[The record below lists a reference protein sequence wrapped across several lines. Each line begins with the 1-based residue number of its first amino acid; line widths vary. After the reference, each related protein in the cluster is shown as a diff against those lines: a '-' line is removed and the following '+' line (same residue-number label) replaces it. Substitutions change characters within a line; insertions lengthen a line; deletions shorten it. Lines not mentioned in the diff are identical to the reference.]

1 MKNRTISIILTAV
14 FALSLTACTDKG
26 ETVTEDPV
34 TETVAEET
42 VTEGP
47 VTEEITEESEPAEE
61 PEEEVAEELVLPEEV
76 IEEITDNLWYT
87 QVDWEVDPRWDEH
100 EGENCIQICDIF
112 LYDGEPY
119 EEFLAELRNS
129 EFINTE
135 IERGSIYFD
144 NDYRD
149 PKDVEDYTDL
159 NNVSETFNEYDFTGC
174 FFVPEFEAG
183 ITDSLP
189 HYVVFFTGIKTGYD
203 NGKKIDG
210 YGTFTLGNDFGTD
223 EYRIIGTNWSERDK
237 YGECFAESVDTGE
250 VEYVFNSYIY
260 TFSDSFI
267 RTSKDDILTPVDM
280 DFYLSNVNE
289 RYKIEHGMR

>member
-100 EGENCIQICDIF
+100 EGEACVQVCDIF
-112 LYDGEPY
+112 VYEGETY
-119 EEFLAELRNS
+119 EDVLEEYRNS
-129 EFINTE
+129 EFIKEE
-135 IERGSIYFD
+135 IERGMIKFYNGSCHLSDDDEKYF
-144 NDYRD
+144 
-149 PKDVEDYTDL
+149 PDL
-159 NNVSETFNEYDFTGC
+159 NNVPEKFDRYGYLGGFYL
-174 FFVPEFEAG
+174 PEFGAG
-183 ITDSLP
+183 VIDSES
-189 HYVVFFTGIKTGYD
+189 YEIGFGFAIRQSIDQGREE
-203 NGKKIDG
+203 DG
-210 YGTFTLGNDFGTD
+210 YGTVDLHYD
-223 EYRIIGTNWSERDK
+223 ESRNVVPNSGFAPSIITGGFDCPA
-237 YGECFAESVDTGE
+237 YGVDYANSV
-250 VEYVFNSYIY
+250 VRV
-260 TFSDSFI
+260 
-267 RTSKDDILTPVDM
+267 SKDDVLTHLDM
-280 DFYLSNVNE
+280 DFYLSEVND
-289 RYKIEHGMR
+289 RYKIEHGIR